1 MLPADHRLTDPA
13 SFRRASKLGRRSGAR
28 TLVTHL
34 LVDPADA
41 AGPARPARV
50 GFVVGRGVG
59 TAVARNRVR
68 RRLRHAVAERIASL
82 PPSSLLVVRAQAA
95 ARDASYRELALD
107 LDRCLDRS
115 LDRPDPAR
123 SAQVSR

>member
-41 AGPARPARV
+41 AGPARV

-95 ARDASYRELALD
+95 ARDASYRELARD